1 MVHYARELVNSQK
14 KSFLNNVLQLLHMK
28 RYSRNAEQKKELIF
42 NAFTDLANEV
52 GYERLTTRKIAQRAG
67 ISIGTVYHHF
77 KEGKAAIAA
86 GLFERNLSI
95 QMEYLKEDFRTQIT
109 RHLELHKEYK
119 ELYRAFDQAIYA
131 REDIFRGIKRKR
143 DDAISEALEGTEV
156 SFEVFSRINGTLEAI
171 VHRHLFIE
179 PMFET
184 DGELIEY
191 LIAILDASYRY
202 KG

>member
-1 MVHYARELVNSQK
+1 
-14 KSFLNNVLQLLHMK
+14 MK

>member
-1 MVHYARELVNSQK
+1 
-14 KSFLNNVLQLLHMK
+14 MK
-28 RYSRNAEQKKELIF
+28 RYTRNTEQKKELIF
-42 NAFTDLANEV
+42 NAFTELANEV
-52 GYERLTTRKIAQRAG
+52 GYERITTRNIAKKAG

-77 KEGKAAIAA
+77 KEGKVAIAA
-86 GLFERNLSI
+86 GLFERNLSR
-95 QMEYLKEDFRTQIT
+95 QMENLQTDFRTQIT

-131 REDIFRGIKRKR
+131 REDIFKEIKEKR
-143 DDAISEALEGTEV
+143 DDAIFEALEGTEI
-156 SFEVFSRINGTLEAI
+156 SFEAFSRINGTLEAI

-191 LIAILDASYRY
+191 LVAILETSYY
-202 KG
+202 YVG